1 MSATEVT
8 RAVERARRGDREGLA
23 QLYQAFGP
31 RVLGLCRHLL
41 GSPEAAEDAR
51 SDVFSRLAQV
61 IERYDPALPF
71 DRWLLSVTS
80 HRCLDLLRR
89 RRLESRLFAAELEEV
104 QDRSIGSEPGPSP
117 LGAVLTDE
125 ARGRVRDALV
135 RLPERY
141 RVALALRYYG
151 ELGYDEIASQ
161 LGVTRNHVA
170 ILIFRG
176 KQALR
181 RLLADLDERD
191 SR

>member
-1 MSATEVT
+1 MNATELTDTVD
-8 RAVERARRGDREGLA
+8 RARRGDREGLA
-23 QLYQAFGP
+23 ELYHAFGP

-41 GSPEAAEDAR
+41 GSAEAAEDAR
-51 SDVFSRLAQV
+51 SDVFSRLPFV
-61 IERYDPALPF
+61 MDRYDPALPF

-89 RRLESRLFAAELEEV
+89 RRLESRLFAAELDEV
-104 QDRSIGSEPGPSP
+104 DSRSVGNEPGPSP
-117 LGAVLTDE
+117 LAAVLNDE
-125 ARGRVRDALV
+125 ARGRVRDALL

-151 ELGYDEIASQ
+151 ELSYDEIAGQ

>member
-1 MSATEVT
+1 MNAIELTDT
-8 RAVERARRGDREGLA
+8 VERARRGDREGLA
-23 QLYQAFGP
+23 ELYRAFGP
-31 RVLGLCRHLL
+31 RILGLCRHLL
-41 GSPEAAEDAR
+41 GSLEAAEDAR
-51 SDVFSRLAQV
+51 SDVFSRLPQV
-61 IERYDPALPF
+61 IDRYDPALPF
-71 DRWLLSVTS
+71 DRWLLSVAS

-89 RRLESRLFAAELEEV
+89 RRLESRLFSAELEEV
-104 QDRSIGSEPGPSP
+104 DGRAIGGEPEPTP

-125 ARGRVRDALV
+125 ARRRVRDTLL

-151 ELGYDEIASQ
+151 DLGYEEIARQ

-181 RLLADLDERD
+181 RLLADLDKRD
-191 SR
+191 RG

>member
-1 MSATEVT
+1 MNATDLT
-8 RAVERARRGDREGLA
+8 DTLERARHGDREGLA
-23 QLYQAFGP
+23 ELYRAFGP

-51 SDVFSRLAQV
+51 SDVFSRLPQV
-61 IERYDPALPF
+61 IDRYDPALSF
-71 DRWLLSVTS
+71 ERWLLSVAS

-89 RRLESRLFAAELEEV
+89 RRLESRLFASELDEV
-104 QDRSIGSEPGPSP
+104 DDRAVGGEPGPSP
-117 LGAVLTDE
+117 LGVVLTDE
-125 ARGRVRDALV
+125 VRERVRAALL

-151 ELGYDEIASQ
+151 ELGYDEIAGQ

-181 RLLADLDERD
+181 RLLADLDERNV
-191 SR
+191 R

>member
-1 MSATEVT
+1 M
-8 RAVERARRGDREGLA
+8 AVAEAVARARQGDREGLA
-23 QLYQAFGP
+23 DLYEAFGR

-51 SDVFSRLAQV
+51 SDVFLRLPRA
-61 IERYDPALPF
+61 IELYDPALPF
-71 DRWLLSVTS
+71 DRWLLSVTG
-80 HRCLDLLRR
+80 HHCLDVLRR
-89 RRLESRLFAAELEEV
+89 RRLESRLFATELLEEDGASV
-104 QDRSIGSEPGPSP
+104 ADQPGSSP
-117 LGAVLTDE
+117 LAVVMTDQG
-125 ARGRVRDALV
+125 RVRVRDALL

-151 ELGYDEIASQ
+151 ELGYEEIAAQ

-181 RLLADLDERD
+181 RLLADLDERA
-191 SR
+191 

>member
-1 MSATEVT
+1 MNAAELTDTVD
-8 RAVERARRGDREGLA
+8 RARRGDREGLA
-23 QLYQAFGP
+23 ELYRAFGP

-51 SDVFSRLAQV
+51 SDVFSRLPYV
-61 IERYDPALPF
+61 IDRYDPALPF

-89 RRLESRLFAAELEEV
+89 RRLESRLFATELEESD
-104 QDRSIGSEPGPSP
+104 DRSIGSAPGPSP
-117 LGAVLTDE
+117 LAAVLTDE
-125 ARGRVRDALV
+125 ARGRVRAALL

-151 ELGYDEIASQ
+151 ELGYEEIAGQ

>member
-1 MSATEVT
+1 MNPTEMAE
-8 RAVERARRGDREGLA
+8 AVERARRGDREGFA
-23 QLYQAFGP
+23 EIYEAFSR

-41 GSPEAAEDAR
+41 GSPDAAEDAR
-51 SDVFSRLAQV
+51 SDVFLRLPRALD
-61 IERYDPALPF
+61 RYDPALPF

-80 HRCLDLLRR
+80 HHCLDILRR
-89 RRLESRLFAAELEEV
+89 RRLETRLFAAEWEET
-104 QDRSIGSEPGPSP
+104 DSAALGSESDPSP
-117 LGAVLTDE
+117 LATVLTDE
-125 ARGRVRDALV
+125 GRGRVRDALL

-141 RVALALRYYG
+141 RVSLALRYYG

-181 RLLADLDERD
+181 RLLADLDERT
-191 SR
+191 